1 MASSITAAMLY
12 DMVVC
17 PHRVSMDVH
26 VDPAQRDAA
35 NAQRALLWRRAM
47 VCEAAIAHA
56 LTPDTAD
63 HSGLS
68 GADCERATA
77 AAMAARKP
85 LIYRGCIRDG
95 ELLGTPDLLRLDDDG
110 YVAGSIRSGAVDDGA
125 EHPRTPRR
133 GFAMQLA
140 LYTDILERMDLSAGR
155 YGFVIDGRGDEIA
168 YELDAPRGP
177 RTALTLWQEYQK
189 ALALVREIVLGAG
202 VTRPAWSSVCRICV
216 WQSSCLERLERE
228 DDPSLLPEVGRS
240 TRDMIAPRFP
250 TIASLAA
257 ADPEELVDEA
267 RQLEGVG
274 GAMLSRLYD
283 RAQLAARKRARA
295 YRRAA
300 VELPESRTE
309 IFLSVELD
317 PLRDHCFLHGL
328 LERVRGKKPRY
339 RAFFADDA
347 SEEAEENAFA
357 LAWSHLAG
365 AGDAVIYHYGVR
377 DRAVWRLLQERYPQ
391 VCDADELEALFAA
404 DTTVDLFTAV
414 VRPRTEWPTRE
425 YSVRAIAD
433 YLGVARR
440 HAVPEG
446 AGYAEPYEQW
456 LAHGEK
462 ADRAL
467 ILACNEDDC
476 LAVAA
481 VLDAVRELEPG

>member
-1 MASSITAAMLY
+1 
-12 DMVVC
+12 
-17 PHRVSMDVH
+17 
-26 VDPAQRDAA
+26 
-35 NAQRALLWRRAM
+35 
-47 VCEAAIAHA
+47 
-56 LTPDTAD
+56 
-63 HSGLS
+63 
-68 GADCERATA
+68 
-77 AAMAARKP
+77 
-85 LIYRGCIRDG
+85 
-95 ELLGTPDLLRLDDDG
+95 
-110 YVAGSIRSGAVDDGA
+110 
-125 EHPRTPRR
+125 
-133 GFAMQLA
+133 
-140 LYTDILERMDLSAGR
+140 
-155 YGFVIDGRGDEIA
+155 
-168 YELDAPRGP
+168 
-177 RTALTLWQEYQK
+177 
-189 ALALVREIVLGAG
+189 
-202 VTRPAWSSVCRICV
+202 
-216 WQSSCLERLERE
+216 
-228 DDPSLLPEVGRS
+228 
-240 TRDMIAPRFP
+240 
-250 TIASLAA
+250 
-257 ADPEELVDEA
+257 
-267 RQLEGVG
+267 
-274 GAMLSRLYD
+274 MLSRLYD

-377 DRAVWRLLQERYPQ
+377 DRAIWRLLQERYPQ